1 MKMNIHVGII
11 GFSLHEQEQFSR
23 IFATSLERDRC
34 YILKELT
41 QNESVDL
48 LIVKT
53 ATESALKKLHFYE
66 ASHAK
71 VPIVAAGKSEVAGFE
86 YHIQGVLLV
95 SRVLKVL
102 DAVPVTPKT
111 AVEHAQNVQTVAGTS
126 NVPIGGQYD
135 ILVVNNNQQMCQI
148 LENVLRESDM
158 PLNIDFAMNETLAI
172 AKIKQKYYDFLFV
185 DANISNFAEIDNSI
199 SATRKAG
206 VRSSVVMPIAEES
219 AVDDAHIVLR
229 VLKAF
234 EVADDLADAEVPCL
248 YETEDSYAVL
258 VVDDSELMHK
268 ALKME
273 LDKSEV
279 PLRTAFAFSGEEAL
293 EKIAQQPYDFIFL
306 DVMMPGIDGF
316 ETCSRIRKIKS
327 MRKVPVIMLTAKSSP
342 LDEVKGIMAG
352 CNTYLSKPIKPEEF
366 QKMLARI
373 MRWLRDFKKEF

>member
-11 GFSLHEQEQFSR
+11 GFSLHEQEQFNR
-23 IFATSLERDRC
+23 IFAVSLERDRC

-41 QNESVDL
+41 QNQPVDL

-66 ASHAK
+66 ANHRK
-71 VPIVAAGKSEVAGFE
+71 VPIVAAGKSEVAGFD

-102 DAVPVTPKT
+102 DAVPVSPRIVDESAQDLRSSQGT
-111 AVEHAQNVQTVAGTS
+111 EHVT
-126 NVPIGGQYD
+126 IGGQYD
-135 ILVVNNNQQMCQI
+135 ILVVNNNQQMCQA
-148 LENVLRESDM
+148 LASVLHNADI
-158 PLNIDFAMNETLAI
+158 PLNIDFVDNETQAI

-185 DANISNFAEIDNSI
+185 DAHVSNFAEIDNSI
-199 SATRKAG
+199 SASRKSG
-206 VRSSVVMPIAEES
+206 VRSSVVMPIEEES
-219 AVDDAHIVLR
+219 VIDDAHIVLR

-234 EVADDLADAEVPCL
+234 EAVDDLADVHESCPSATDDC
-248 YETEDSYAVL
+248 YKVL

-273 LDKSEV
+273 LDKSDV
-279 PLRTAFAFSGEEAL
+279 QLRTTFAFSGEQAL
-293 EKIAQQPYDFIFL
+293 EIVAQQHYDFIFL

-316 ETCSRIRKIKS
+316 ETCARIRKIKS
-327 MRKVPVIMLTAKSSP
+327 MTKVPIIMLTAKASP

-352 CNTYLSKPIKPEEF
+352 CNTYLTKPIRPDEF

-373 MRWLRDFKKEF
+373 MRWLREFKTTF